1 MPFNISEFSASIAEY
16 GILQNNKFLVYF
28 ASPGSLQDSVY
39 GTQGDS
45 GFSLNTERIIQMRAE
60 QARLP
65 GIVTL
70 TKDINRYGVGVV
82 QKMPFNA
89 QFTDTS
95 ITFIADA
102 NAEIYKYFYAWIT
115 SIIDFNGSNTQ
126 RGVATYKVG
135 YKDDYATDIQIIVF
149 DNYGNMVKTI
159 TLYEAYPNTMN
170 DIPLDWN
177 NNNTLMKITV
187 GFTFKEWSIEGV
199 NNSDQNGQATSN
211 YPTQANYPSGSSV
224 ASSRATVSQGTATT
238 TSDLQDLANYG
249 VGGLSGA

>member
-16 GILQNNKFLVYF
+16 GVLQNNKFLVYF
-28 ASPGSLQDSVY
+28 ASPRSIQDSSY
-39 GTQGDS
+39 NTQGDS

-65 GIVTL
+65 GIVAL
-70 TKDINRYGVGVV
+70 TKDVNRFGVGVV

-102 NAEIYKYFYAWIT
+102 NAEIYKYFYSWIT
-115 SIIDFNGSNTQ
+115 SIVDFNGSNTQ

-149 DNYGNMVKTI
+149 DNYGNMVKTV

-199 NNSDQNGQATSN
+199 NNSDQSGQATTN
-211 YPTQANYPSGSSV
+211 YPTQANYPSGNSV

-238 TSDLQDLANYG
+238 TSDRQDYANYG